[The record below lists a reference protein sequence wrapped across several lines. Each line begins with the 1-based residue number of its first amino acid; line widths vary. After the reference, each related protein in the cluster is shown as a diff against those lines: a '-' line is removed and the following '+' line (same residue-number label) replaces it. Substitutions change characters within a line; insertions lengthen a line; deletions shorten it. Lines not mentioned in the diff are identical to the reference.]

1 MSKGISEQW
10 ASMNPFL
17 KSCIAIS
24 VFVGFY
30 VLGQRAMVKVVWDI
44 QDNKVI
50 GSNSVSGQSQAVSV
64 DTRTYY
70 LSSSFDKSVELS
82 SDLDEALFIES
93 APKKMEKPT
102 IVEPV
107 VQQSTETPLETYVR
121 RALTVNGIE
130 ADGAFINGRYYV
142 WGEKLDTTVITS
154 KGKYTPVVKRGFEN
168 RVVVSVNGL
177 EFSLAVSI

>member
-10 ASMNPFL
+10 ASMNPVL
-17 KSCIAIS
+17 KSCIAIA
-24 VFVGFY
+24 VFAGLY
-30 VLGQRAMVKVVWDI
+30 VLGQRVMVKVVWDI

-64 DTRTYY
+64 DSRTYY

-93 APKKMEKPT
+93 TPQKIEKPT

-107 VQQSTETPLETYVR
+107 VQRTIETPLETYVR

-142 WGEKLDTTVITS
+142 WGEKLDTPVITS
-154 KGKYTPVVKRGFEN
+154 KGKYIPVVKRAIEN
-168 RVVVSVNGL
+168 RAVVSVNGID
-177 EFSLAVSI
+177 FSLAVSI